1 MPVSRRSL
9 LAFPFLTL
17 LWSKTRRAFA
27 QATTAAPAANT
38 DWLHYANDL
47 ANTRYSPLDQ
57 IDADNFNELEL
68 AWRFKPDAFG
78 PLPEYNLES
87 TPLVVKGVLYSTVG
101 ARRDVVALDAATGEL
116 LWTYRTDEGE
126 RAAKAPRRLSGRGLS
141 YWTDGTEERLL
152 YVTIGYRLIALDA
165 KTGQPIPTFGDGG
178 MVDLKLNDDQEMDPV
193 NSDIGLHATPCVAK
207 DVVIVGAAHAVSVVP
222 KHRRNVKGYVRG
234 FDVRTGKRLWI
245 FHTIPMKGEFGYD
258 TWLDGTDNVGNAGV
272 WSQVSADEDLNLAF
286 LGVELPTG
294 DENGEA
300 RRGPALFGE
309 SLVAVDLHTGERR
322 WHFQM
327 IHHGLWDY
335 DVPCAAILCDIPVK
349 GKLVKALAQ
358 PTKQGFLYVLNRET
372 GKPLWPTPERPVPKG
387 DVPGEWY
394 SPTQP
399 IPTKPPA
406 YGAQGVREDDL
417 IDFTPELRAEAV
429 RLAKNYRLGPVYTP
443 PSIVDPNGTWGTL
456 MATGAASNWPGGSY
470 DPQSHTVFLYSGA
483 GASIASVV
491 HNDDPNL
498 SEFSY
503 ISPLAARHAVGSDK
517 TGMRD
522 GFRPGQVTVQGLPM
536 LKPPYG
542 RITAIDLTRGKIA
555 WQIAHGETPDA
566 IRNHPA
572 LKGVTIPRTG
582 REGILGTLTTKTL
595 VICGEAGFFTNS
607 AGVRGAMLRAYDKG
621 TGEEKGAVHLSAP
634 QTGCPMTYMLAGT
647 QYLVLAI
654 GGGSYTSE
662 FVAFR
667 LPKA

>member
-1 MPVSRRSL
+1 
-9 LAFPFLTL
+9 
-17 LWSKTRRAFA
+17 
-27 QATTAAPAANT
+27 
-38 DWLHYANDL
+38 
-47 ANTRYSPLDQ
+47 
-57 IDADNFNELEL
+57 
-68 AWRFKPDAFG
+68 
-78 PLPEYNLES
+78 
-87 TPLVVKGVLYSTVG
+87 
-101 ARRDVVALDAATGEL
+101 
-116 LWTYRTDEGE
+116 
-126 RAAKAPRRLSGRGLS
+126 
-141 YWTDGTEERLL
+141 
-152 YVTIGYRLIALDA
+152 
-165 KTGQPIPTFGDGG
+165 
-178 MVDLKLNDDQEMDPV
+178 
-193 NSDIGLHATPCVAK
+193 
-207 DVVIVGAAHAVSVVP
+207 
-222 KHRRNVKGYVRG
+222 
-234 FDVRTGKRLWI
+234 
-245 FHTIPMKGEFGYD
+245 
-258 TWLDGTDNVGNAGV
+258 
-272 WSQVSADEDLNLAF
+272 
-286 LGVELPTG
+286 
-294 DENGEA
+294 
-300 RRGPALFGE
+300 
-309 SLVAVDLHTGERR
+309 
-322 WHFQM
+322 
-327 IHHGLWDY
+327 
-335 DVPCAAILCDIPVK
+335 
-349 GKLVKALAQ
+349 
-358 PTKQGFLYVLNRET
+358 LNRET

-387 DVPGEWY
+387 EVPGEWY

-470 DPQSHTVFLYSGA
+470 DPESHTVFLYSGA

-503 ISPLAARHAVGSDK
+503 ISPLAARHAVGSDQ

-522 GFRPGQVTVQGLPM
+522 GFRPGQVAVQGLPM

-542 RITAIDLTRGKIA
+542 RITAIDLTQGKIA

-634 QTGCPMTYMLAGT
+634 QTGCPLTYMLAGT